1 MKWIRLTEP
10 RMRGPEVTRLQEIL
24 LALGYDLG
32 SDGSDGIYG
41 PVTAEAVRMLQRK
54 HGLISDGAVG
64 NLETWPFLK
73 ETWQVQ
79 VKKNPSTIPAIHFVD
94 RRGQHAPPN
103 LYSKDKSPRPW
114 SGEAF
119 NVIRGVTLHQ
129 TGCIIGSHPKLYDV
143 GNFHIAVLQDGTI
156 IISNPFEWHI
166 QHAHELSDSTI
177 GIEFQGNFIGVDG
190 QPDTVWNEG
199 SDLNQMT
206 EAQLKASELLF
217 GWLRLQFD
225 INGGDWEVVHAHR
238 QASEDR
244 KADPGSEVW
253 QKIGM
258 NWIKWLGATDGGPDF
273 SVGNGS
279 PIPKTW
285 NPDYTTDY

>member
-1 MKWIRLTEP
+1 
-10 RMRGPEVTRLQEIL
+10 
-24 LALGYDLG
+24 
-32 SDGSDGIYG
+32 
-41 PVTAEAVRMLQRK
+41 
-54 HGLISDGAVG
+54 
-64 NLETWPFLK
+64 
-73 ETWQVQ
+73 
-79 VKKNPSTIPAIHFVD
+79 
-94 RRGQHAPPN
+94 
-103 LYSKDKSPRPW
+103 
-114 SGEAF
+114 
-119 NVIRGVTLHQ
+119 
-129 TGCIIGSHPKLYDV
+129 
-143 GNFHIAVLQDGTI
+143 
-156 IISNPFEWHI
+156 
-166 QHAHELSDSTI
+166 
-177 GIEFQGNFIGVDG
+177 
-190 QPDTVWNEG
+190 
-199 SDLNQMT
+199 MT